1 MPPTLI
7 ITCGPTASGKSSLP
21 EKVQNLLNIQG
32 GNFESF
38 LIDDLV
44 EQNPYYKKKVKEYI
58 ENERQKNGKTKEQ
71 IVEMFLKPTPKM
83 IQDFNYYYAE
93 ARKTTNCET
102 GADLRFDWGK
112 SCDILNDLNLTQ
124 AFNSGKNIAFE
135 SRGVTWPQW
144 FFDLFQCQLK
154 HHKYTI
160 IVAWT
165 VVDMCELLER
175 NKTRAET
182 SVSTFLDNPEK
193 NLPPRLPDIRP
204 DAYKVDLQKIID
216 TFKTQVKRQ
225 TSCRKD
231 CIRLLV
237 FDNNTRNS
245 VLLYDNQGEVT
256 EKKTKDAAIAAIKKY
271 NVKRRCVGGRHITK
285 RNKRLKKKGTK
296 NKRKTKK
303 NNKKRK

>member
-1 MPPTLI
+1 
-7 ITCGPTASGKSSLP
+7 
-21 EKVQNLLNIQG
+21 
-32 GNFESF
+32 
-38 LIDDLV
+38 
-44 EQNPYYKKKVKEYI
+44 
-58 ENERQKNGKTKEQ
+58 
-71 IVEMFLKPTPKM
+71 
-83 IQDFNYYYAE
+83 
-93 ARKTTNCET
+93 
-102 GADLRFDWGK
+102 
-112 SCDILNDLNLTQ
+112 
-124 AFNSGKNIAFE
+124 
-135 SRGVTWPQW
+135 
-144 FFDLFQCQLK
+144 
-154 HHKYTI
+154 
-160 IVAWT
+160 
-165 VVDMCELLER
+165 MCELLKR

-182 SVSTFLDNPEK
+182 SVSTFLDNPQE
-193 NLPPRLPDIRP
+193 NTPPRLPDIRP

>member
-1 MPPTLI
+1 M
-7 ITCGPTASGKSSLP
+7 
-21 EKVQNLLNIQG
+21 
-32 GNFESF
+32 
-38 LIDDLV
+38 
-44 EQNPYYKKKVKEYI
+44 
-58 ENERQKNGKTKEQ
+58 
-71 IVEMFLKPTPKM
+71 
-83 IQDFNYYYAE
+83 
-93 ARKTTNCET
+93 
-102 GADLRFDWGK
+102 RFDWGK

-245 VLLYDNQGEVT
+245 VLLYDNKGKVRA
-256 EKKTKDAAIAAIKKY
+256 KKTSNAANDAIQKY
-271 NVKRRCVGGRHITK
+271 NVSRNCNLTK
-285 RNKRLKKKGTK
+285 TTNYR
-296 NKRKTKK
+296 
-303 NNKKRK
+303 

>member
-21 EKVQNLLNIQG
+21 RKVQDLLNIQG
-32 GNFESF
+32 GDFHSF

-182 SVSTFLDNPEK
+182 SVSTFLDNPQE
-193 NLPPRLPDIRP
+193 NTPPRLPDIRP

-245 VLLYDNQGEVT
+245 VLLYDNKGKVRA
-256 EKKTKDAAIAAIKKY
+256 KKTSNAANAAIMKY
-271 NVKRRCVGGRHITK
+271 NVSRNCNFTK
-285 RNKRLKKKGTK
+285 RKVGK
-296 NKRKTKK
+296 NKRKTKR